1 MLIKNNKEK
10 EKLPRPLEAKII
22 HTLTFCSKQVV
33 FYKKLHKVFFVHS
46 IPKSASGKILRKDLR
61 AKLATATTMS

>member
-1 MLIKNNKEK
+1 MLIKNKEK
-10 EKLPRPLEAKII
+10 EKLPRPILEAKII